1 MVLCRPVVHRGCIH
15 LRHAPRSGKGRSLT
29 TTTAAQS
36 EAATVQTNSATS
48 TDDSA
53 VPVVSENASAEVPH
67 SEVATQEHLE
77 AAHQKSQAGQTEP
90 IAASAGSERRQA
102 SQGQA
107 PPSGRSGLPGRS
119 AGRAARRPR
128 TVRKEQLVQG
138 AEFEGTVV
146 SHQQPAQSA
155 SIKNANSSAC
165 NMFCSH
171 RSLPWHDAATWPPQ
185 DQLDSIEGMHCRG
198 QSYRAAVV
206 AGVCPGIRCLR
217 GHWVSHR
224 WTGAC
229 VTDDGQSPPKL

>member
-1 MVLCRPVVHRGCIH
+1 M
-15 LRHAPRSGKGRSLT
+15 RHAPRSGKGRSLAV
-29 TTTAAQS
+29 TTAAQS

-53 VPVVSENASAEVPH
+53 VPVVSENASAEVPR

-77 AAHQKSQAGQTEP
+77 AAHQKSQAGQTDP
-90 IAASAGSERRQA
+90 TGASAGSERRQA

-119 AGRAARRPR
+119 AGRSARRPR

-146 SHQQPAQSA
+146 SHQQLAQTT

-165 NMFCSH
+165 NMPSRFITDH
-171 RSLPWHDAATWPPQ
+171 YHGKLLLGGLLRINFKALE
-185 DQLDSIEGMHCRG
+185 SINCRG
-198 QSYRAAVV
+198 ANLTV
-206 AGVCPGIRCLR
+206 L
-217 GHWVSHR
+217 
-224 WTGAC
+224 
-229 VTDDGQSPPKL
+229 LL

>member
-1 MVLCRPVVHRGCIH
+1 MFLCRPVVHRGCTH

-29 TTTAAQS
+29 TTIAAQS
-36 EAATVQTNSATS
+36 EAATVQTTS

-77 AAHQKSQAGQTEP
+77 AAHQKSQAGQTDP
-90 IAASAGSERRQA
+90 TGASAGSERRQA

-146 SHQQPAQSA
+146 SHQQLAQSA
-155 SIKNANSSAC
+155 SLKNANSSAC
-165 NMFCSH
+165 NMPCSH
-171 RSLPWHDAATWPPQ
+171 ALSQITTMA
-185 DQLDSIEGMHCRG
+185 
-198 QSYRAAVV
+198 
-206 AGVCPGIRCLR
+206 
-217 GHWVSHR
+217 
-224 WTGAC
+224 
-229 VTDDGQSPPKL
+229 